1 MTLSGLERWILQIR
15 QGVEPS
21 QNLIESVSLEIK
33 RVQSALYDADLL
45 EKKVVSSLVFFVYL
59 EPSNKYQKYSDA
71 DFARIYD
78 FWEEQVGLIIDAL
91 EG

>member
-15 QGVEPS
+15 QGAKPS
-21 QNLIESVSLEIK
+21 QDLIESVSLEIK
-33 RVQSALYDADLL
+33 GVQSALNEVDLL
-45 EKKVVSSLVFFVYL
+45 EKRVVSSLVFFVYL
-59 EPSNKYQKYSDA
+59 EPSNKYQKYNEE
-71 DFARIYD
+71 DFDRIYD